1 MAYKLDGSSPVMV
14 PIKLETLQSIVQLL
28 FVDLTEGEFE
38 TDYEQNKVQGLLMN
52 ATKPLRKLNLLFDNA
67 RHIWLALILV

>member
-1 MAYKLDGSSPVMV
+1 MAFKLNGSRPVMV

-38 TDYEQNKVQGLLMN
+38 TD
-52 ATKPLRKLNLLFDNA
+52 
-67 RHIWLALILV
+67 